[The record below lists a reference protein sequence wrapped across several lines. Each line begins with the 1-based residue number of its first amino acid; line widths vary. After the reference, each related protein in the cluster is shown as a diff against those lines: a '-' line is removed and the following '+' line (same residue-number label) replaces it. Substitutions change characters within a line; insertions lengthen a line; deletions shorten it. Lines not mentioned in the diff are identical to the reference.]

1 MIESGDDI
9 GRAWRRRQVWAE
21 RADYARRQART
32 RAARRAIMRGRDAT
46 AAELAEAGRLL
57 AWLAAIVAGAVL
69 FGWLVGLLAKAG

>member
-1 MIESGDDI
+1 
-9 GRAWRRRQVWAE
+9 
-21 RADYARRQART
+21 
-32 RAARRAIMRGRDAT
+32 MRGRDAT